1 MFRINSHT
9 LTSQAS
15 SEKVSYIIQ
24 RKIKDKAITAGIVG
38 GILFFIVAIILAVCT
53 VKCVNKRNKRRR
65 REQEN
70 GISSYNI
77 FHHQYVDT
85 NDFAKKKKRS
95 NHFASLTSGNI
106 SLIHY
111 YFCMIQHMCSLQHG
125 GLSDVSRYSKRLSI
139 GPCQVSAFQKVSF
152 VLICFFY
159 LSLKENK
166 QTNKKLL
173 KICETLKLLR
183 LTSSVQ
189 LIDFLFLLREND
201 LVREVLK
208 CE

>member
-70 GISSYNI
+70 GISCLFFIAILLILTFSS
-77 FHHQYVDT
+77 Q
-85 NDFAKKKKRS
+85 KKQK
-95 NHFASLTSGNI
+95 NHFSPLTSEEHFTH
-106 SLIHY
+106 SLLFLHDSTS
-111 YFCMIQHMCSLQHG
+111 MCSLQHG
-125 GLSDVSRYSKRLSI
+125 GLSDVSRYSKRLSN
-139 GPCQVSAFQKVSF
+139 GPCQVSAFQKVSV
-152 VLICFFY
+152 VLIFLLHLFV
-159 LSLKENK
+159 SVEK
-166 QTNKKLL
+166 QTKNH
-173 KICETLKLLR
+173 
-183 LTSSVQ
+183 
-189 LIDFLFLLREND
+189 
-201 LVREVLK
+201 
-208 CE
+208 

>member
-85 NDFAKKKKRS
+85 NDFAKKKTFKS
-95 NHFASLTSGNI
+95 FCFINEWEHFTHSL
-106 SLIHY
+106 
-111 YFCMIQHMCSLQHG
+111 
-125 GLSDVSRYSKRLSI
+125 
-139 GPCQVSAFQKVSF
+139 
-152 VLICFFY
+152 
-159 LSLKENK
+159 
-166 QTNKKLL
+166 
-173 KICETLKLLR
+173 
-183 LTSSVQ
+183 
-189 LIDFLFLLREND
+189 LFLHD
-201 LVREVLK
+201 STYV
-208 CE
+208 

>member
-70 GISSYNI
+70 GISCFIFHRDTFNINI
-77 FHHQYVDT
+77 FV
-85 NDFAKKKKRS
+85 AKKK
-95 NHFASLTSGNI
+95 I
-106 SLIHY
+106 S
-111 YFCMIQHMCSLQHG
+111 
-125 GLSDVSRYSKRLSI
+125 
-139 GPCQVSAFQKVSF
+139 
-152 VLICFFY
+152 FF
-159 LSLKENK
+159 S
-166 QTNKKLL
+166 TN
-173 KICETLKLLR
+173 
-183 LTSSVQ
+183 Q
-189 LIDFLFLLREND
+189 
-201 LVREVLK
+201 
-208 CE
+208 

>member
-70 GISSYNI
+70 GISRFI
-77 FHHQYVDT
+77 FYHDT
-85 NDFAKKKKRS
+85 LNVNSFIEKKKKKI
-95 NHFASLTSGNI
+95 I
-106 SLIHY
+106 SL
-111 YFCMIQHMCSLQHG
+111 
-125 GLSDVSRYSKRLSI
+125 R
-139 GPCQVSAFQKVSF
+139 
-152 VLICFFY
+152 
-159 LSLKENK
+159 
-166 QTNKKLL
+166 
-173 KICETLKLLR
+173 
-183 LTSSVQ
+183 
-189 LIDFLFLLREND
+189 
-201 LVREVLK
+201 
-208 CE
+208 

>member
-70 GISSYNI
+70 GITFQIRFIQWY
-77 FHHQYVDT
+77 FEY
-85 NDFAKKKKRS
+85 S
-95 NHFASLTSGNI
+95 NSKHFALLTSEHKCI
-106 SLIHY
+106 SLIH
-111 YFCMIQHMCSLQHG
+111 YFCMIQHQLVAYSMVACQMSADTRNGCQSG
-125 GLSDVSRYSKRLSI
+125 PAKSVPSRK
-139 GPCQVSAFQKVSF
+139 
-152 VLICFFY
+152 
-159 LSLKENK
+159 
-166 QTNKKLL
+166 
-173 KICETLKLLR
+173 
-183 LTSSVQ
+183 
-189 LIDFLFLLREND
+189 
-201 LVREVLK
+201 
-208 CE
+208 